1 VNRLLRSSDGLA
13 TASVVS
19 GSPQPYREIAFAPSD
34 PLIVYAETDGYLL
47 YRSDDA
53 GVTWRLVAN
62 VRAEVLNIQP

>member
-13 TASVVS
+13 AVSVVS
-19 GSPQPYREIAFAPSD
+19 GSPQPCRKIAFAPSD

-53 GVTWRLVAN
+53 DVTSRLVFN
-62 VRAEVLNIQP
+62 VRTEVLNMQP